1 MVKHSVKSKKRGPGR
16 PPKSHHKK
24 THHKTHHKKT
34 HDKTHHKK
42 SHSRP
47 GRPGRPR
54 KECRSTKLKKRCG
67 KGKKSHCAWR
77 KGTGCVRRPKR
88 NSKSKSKSKSRK

>member
-24 THHKTHHKKT
+24 THHKKTHH
-34 HDKTHHKK
+34 KTHHKK
-42 SHSRP
+42 SR
-47 GRPGRPR
+47 GRPR
-54 KECRSTKLKKRCG
+54 KSCRSTKLKKRCG

-88 NSKSKSKSKSRK
+88 KSKSRK